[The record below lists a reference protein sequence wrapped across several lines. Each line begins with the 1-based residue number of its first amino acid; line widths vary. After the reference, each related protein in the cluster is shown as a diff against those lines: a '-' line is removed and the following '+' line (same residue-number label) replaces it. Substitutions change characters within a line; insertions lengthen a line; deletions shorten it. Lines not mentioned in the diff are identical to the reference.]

1 MGATHSSCVEQ
12 VITNIL
18 LTRSSLFLL
27 GGKFISLV
35 SVLHHLP
42 FVVHRHVFLRKVVL
56 FFAFDFD
63 FYPSET
69 TDISA
74 THTHTHTH
82 THKSYIHTGR
92 GRWILSMY
100 IYTYARY
107 ASSTH
112 SCMQSISFG
121 DWQAV
126 GNCTRSPPVLP
137 SPDFLETDITVG
149 GAPAGVLSSGSSR
162 ENAYIHPPW
171 WAANA
176 PLL

>member
-1 MGATHSSCVEQ
+1 VGATHSSCVEQ

-82 THKSYIHTGR
+82 AQVIHTHR
-92 GRWILSMY
+92 ARQMDSIYVY
-100 IYTYARY
+100 IYL
-107 ASSTH
+107 
-112 SCMQSISFG
+112 C
-121 DWQAV
+121 
-126 GNCTRSPPVLP
+126 
-137 SPDFLETDITVG
+137 
-149 GAPAGVLSSGSSR
+149 
-162 ENAYIHPPW
+162 
-171 WAANA
+171 
-176 PLL
+176 